1 MDRVV
6 RIVWAAILLLC
17 SFSAVLRAQSSNAIV
32 SGIVVDSSGNAI
44 TNADLAVIN
53 DFTGIVQRGRT
64 NAEGIY
70 AIPNLVPGI
79 YRIQVSKQGFKSI
92 VKPDILLNTQDA
104 LAINFTLPVGAAS
117 ETVTVK
123 SDLSSLD
130 TESGSVSTVID
141 REFVQ
146 NLPLNGRSFN
156 TLLQLTPGVTIA
168 PTSGNSQGQF
178 SINGQRTSSN
188 NFLVDGVSANFG
200 VAPTALSGT
209 SGSGSAQAFSALG
222 GTSSLVSVEAL
233 QEFRVETSSYAPEFG
248 RSPGGQV
255 LLTTRAGT
263 NDLHGGAYE
272 YFRNDILD
280 ANDWFANQ
288 AGQPRA
294 PERHNDF
301 GVFLGGPIRRERFFY
316 FGSYE
321 GVRLRQ
327 PSTNVVQVP
336 SLYARSIAPAA
347 VAPFLNAYPRPADAP
362 ETGVFTAP
370 FTGSYSNPSTLNA
383 GSLRLDTS
391 VGSRATTFVRYNEA
405 PSSTAVRS
413 NNLSEVDTTSVNTR
427 TITAGLTVTPNAGLS
442 TSVRANYSRQDA
454 AYVLHLDTFGG
465 ATPATTALLAP
476 GLPNAGAGDLLQFL
490 TEDSSFF
497 ATGPSARN
505 QNQQFQAAGDATVL
519 FGGHQ
524 IKVGLDYRR
533 TRLRLRSFGTSLQ
546 YIASSVQDLIEN
558 QDALL
563 FASSAQPSAFLLNAT
578 SLYAQ
583 DTWRLTKRL
592 NLDYGLRWEL
602 NPAPTGIDG
611 TSVAVWS
618 SPKDLS
624 HLRVT
629 ATKGSLWNS
638 QYSAVAPRIGVV
650 FSPRSKGTL
659 LVKAGGGIFYDL
671 ASDAVGSLGQAFPN
685 VSSFCCASLTF
696 PVSSAAPYVP
706 VLSSTPPYPDGVL
719 AYDPNLA
726 SPRTYQWNVS
736 VERGIGP
743 QTVSLAYVGQKGR
756 QLLKQVGFDQP
767 SPQFQ
772 GAVLITE
779 NASLSNYDALQ
790 IQYRRPMLRH
800 VQALASYTWSH
811 SRDDASS
818 DTVPA
823 ANSSLI
829 LGGHDYGSSDFDVRN
844 AFSGAFVFEP
854 AALRSSKWA
863 EVLTRDWS
871 FSGTGVIRS
880 GFPLNA
886 SILTATIAGAY
897 PRPDRLYNVPVWL
910 SSAMSGG
917 GKRLNPAAFVEP
929 QSGEQGT
936 EARNDIAGF
945 GLTQLDLS
953 VARTLRWERIAQLQ
967 MRVDAF
973 NLLNHPNFA
982 NPHAYVGLGQTYLES
997 TSMTNR
1003 GLGGL
1008 NPLFQEGGPRSLQAS
1023 LRLTF

>member
-1 MDRVV
+1 MSRVV
-6 RIVWAAILLLC
+6 TMVLAAILLLFGFC
-17 SFSAVLRAQSSNAIV
+17 AFLEAQSSNATV
-32 SGIVVDSSGNAI
+32 SGIVVDTSGNVI
-44 TNADLAVIN
+44 TDADLSVIN
-53 DFTGIVQRGRT
+53 DWTGLIHHGRT

-70 AIPNLVPGI
+70 AIPNLAPGV

-123 SDLSSLD
+123 SDLSALD

-168 PTSGNSQGQF
+168 ATSGNSQGQF

-188 NFLVDGVSANFG
+188 NFLIDGLSANFG
-200 VAPTALSGT
+200 VAPTALAGT
-209 SGSGSAQAFSALG
+209 SGAGSAQAFSALG

-263 NDLHGGAYE
+263 NDHHGGAYE

-301 GVFLGGPIRRERFFY
+301 GVFLGGPIRHERFFY

-327 PSTNVVQVP
+327 PSTNIVQVP
-336 SLYARSIAPAA
+336 SLYARSIAPASI
-347 VAPFLNAYPRPADAP
+347 APFLNAYPKSADPAQA
-362 ETGVFTAP
+362 GIYSSP

-383 GSLRLDTS
+383 GSLRLDS
-391 VGSRATTFVRYNEA
+391 SIGPRATAFVRYNEA

-413 NNLSEVDTTSVNTR
+413 NSLSEVDTTSVNTR
-427 TITAGLTVTPNAGLS
+427 IITVGLTVTPNSRVS
-442 TSVRANYSRQDA
+442 TSMRANYSRQDA
-454 AYVLHLDTFGG
+454 GYVLHLDSFGG
-465 ATPATTALLAP
+465 ATPATGAQLAP
-476 GLPNAGAGDLLQFL
+476 GLPSAGAGDLLQFVTYDTSYL
-490 TEDSSFF
+490 

-505 QNQQFQAAGDATVL
+505 QNQQIQVAGDATL
-519 FGGHQ
+519 LDRGHQ
-524 IKVGLDYRR
+524 IKVGVDYRR
-533 TRLRLRSFGTSLQ
+533 TRLRQRSFSTSLQ
-546 YIASSVQDLIEN
+546 YIATSVQDLIEN

-563 FASSAQPSAFLLNAT
+563 FASSARPSVFLLHST
-578 SLYAQ
+578 SLYIQ
-583 DTWRLTKRL
+583 DTWRVTDRLT
-592 NLDYGLRWEL
+592 LDYGLRWEL
-602 NPAPTGIDG
+602 NPAPIGIHG

-618 SPKDLS
+618 SPKDLTN
-624 HLRVT
+624 LRVT
-629 ATKGSLWNS
+629 GTTGALWNM
-638 QYSAVAPRIGVV
+638 QYNAIAPRIGVV
-650 FSPRSKGTL
+650 FSPKPKGSVL
-659 LVKAGGGIFYDL
+659 IKGGWGIFYDL
-671 ASDAVGSLGQAFPN
+671 ASDAVGNLGQAFPN
-685 VSSFCCASLTF
+685 VNSFCCASLTF
-696 PVSSAAPYVP
+696 PVSSVGPYVP
-706 VLSSTPPYPDGVL
+706 GLSAAPPYPDGVL
-719 AYDPNLA
+719 AYDPSLRA
-726 SPRTYQWNVS
+726 PRSYQWNIA
-736 VERGIGP
+736 VEQGIGP
-743 QTVSLAYVGQKGR
+743 QTVSLTYVGQKGR
-756 QLLKQVGFDQP
+756 SLLKQVGFDQP
-767 SPQFQ
+767 NPQFQ
-772 GAVLITE
+772 GAALITE

-790 IQYRRPMLRH
+790 VQYRRPMLSH
-800 VQALASYTWSH
+800 LQALASYAWSH

-823 ANSSLI
+823 ASSSVV

-844 AFSGAFVFEP
+844 AFSGAFVLEP
-854 AALRSSKWA
+854 GALRTSHLA
-863 EVLTRDWS
+863 EMLTRDWS
-871 FSGTGVIRS
+871 FSGTAVVRS
-880 GFPLNA
+880 GFPFNA

-897 PRPDRLYNVPVWL
+897 PRPDRMYNVPVWL
-910 SSAMSGG
+910 PSPAAGG
-917 GKRLNPAAFVEP
+917 GKRLDPAAFVKP
-929 QSGEQGT
+929 PFGQQGT
-936 EARNDIAGF
+936 EARNDIPGF
-945 GLTQLDLS
+945 GLTQVDLS
-953 VARTLRWERIAQLQ
+953 VARTLRWERVAQLQ

-973 NLLNHPNFA
+973 NLLNHPNFT
-982 NPHAYVGLGQTYLES
+982 NPHGYVGLGRTNLES

-1003 GLGGL
+1003 GLVGL